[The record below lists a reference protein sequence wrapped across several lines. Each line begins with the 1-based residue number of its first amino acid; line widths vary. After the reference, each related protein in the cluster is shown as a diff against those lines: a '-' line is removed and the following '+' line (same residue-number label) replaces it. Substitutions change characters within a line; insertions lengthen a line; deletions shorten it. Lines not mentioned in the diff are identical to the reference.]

1 MPKLGKLPKNVIRG
15 PWARS
20 ALGGVMVVGSVVGVF
35 HTLEGSNETM
45 TVLVAATP
53 LVPGARVS
61 EGDVNAVSV
70 PLHTVFD
77 GALMPSDLTGAMFVT
92 RPVPQGQVVSRE
104 SISRVAPNDDTT
116 VTLELAIGRPV
127 WLRAGAV
134 AELWVSPPQGAN
146 GFGSPFV
153 VSPSVVVT
161 SVSSDDGF
169 AADALSARVDV
180 LVPRRDLPSVVHAL
194 ANGFFIALTP
204 VSGPTP

>member
-1 MPKLGKLPKNVIRG
+1 M
-15 PWARS
+15 
-20 ALGGVMVVGSVVGVF
+20 
-35 HTLEGSNETM
+35 
-45 TVLVAATP
+45 
-53 LVPGARVS
+53 
-61 EGDVNAVSV
+61 NAVSV
-70 PLHTVFD
+70 PLHVVFD
-77 GALMPSDLTGAMFVT
+77 GALTPGDLTGAMFVT
-92 RPVPQGQVVSRE
+92 RPVHQGQVVSRD
-104 SISRVAPNDDTT
+104 SISRVAPSDDTT
-116 VTLELAIGRPV
+116 VTLELAIGQPV

-134 AELWVSPPQGAN
+134 AELWVSPPEGAN